1 MTTAGLDHTSAG
13 AAADGRAMTMLEQR
27 DAASRRPDRLER
39 REMSLSCILRRSAGT
54 PIAARTLD
62 VGPTGMRV
70 VTERPLAVDETVAF
84 ELPCG
89 DVSIR
94 GESRVVC
101 QERPDVYALRF
112 ARLAQPMARCLHD
125 VVSAQAPVA

>member
-1 MTTAGLDHTSAG
+1 
-13 AAADGRAMTMLEQR
+13 MTMLEQR
-27 DAASRRPDRLER
+27 HAPSPRPDRPER
-39 REMSLSCILRRSAGT
+39 RAMSLSCTLRRSAGT

-70 VTERPLAVDETVAF
+70 VTGRPLAVDETVAF

-89 DVSIR
+89 DVRIS
-94 GESRVVC
+94 GQSRVVC

-112 ARLAQPMARCLHD
+112 ARLSQPMARCLHD
-125 VVSAQAPVA
+125 VVAAQAPAA